1 MTTRSSQPGDRPLRI
16 VVIDDS
22 PDDRALIRL
31 LLLQGSSSRYDFV
44 EAATG
49 AAGIEAVLAAPGG
62 LTDCVVL
69 DYRLPDIDA
78 PEVLQALMG
87 RDEHSACPVVVVT
100 GDDDRQSGQA
110 ALWAGAQDY
119 VGKPWM
125 TAASL
130 TRAVENAMERWAM
143 SRELGASDARL
154 KLALEASK
162 TGIWTWDVATNVV
175 TWTPECHA
183 ISGLTEDAFG
193 GSQADFAGLI
203 HPDDVARVN
212 EAIQVALTDRGLFQI
227 ELRLVRPDGEVR
239 WIEDL
244 GRAKYD
250 AEGRPVAMLGTI
262 TDITARKRTEASL
275 AARERELRSVTDN
288 TPVIIARFDRQLRHV
303 FVNAAVERASG
314 RSVAE
319 FLGKTTRE
327 LGMPAEFV
335 AIWDAALLSVFAT
348 GQATS
353 IEFALPSLDGERYHE
368 SRIVPEL
375 GPDGEIAFVLS
386 VVHDV
391 TSRKNA
397 EDALR
402 TSEARLARAQK
413 AAGVGVWDWD
423 LVTGTGTW
431 TEETWRLFD
440 REPFSEPLTRA
451 MWLECIHPED
461 RDAAAMVRDAGG
473 RVGTYHQEL
482 RVLLRSGAVRW
493 IASQGD
499 IEADAAGRLV
509 RMVGTVCD
517 VTVRHEAEVAHR
529 AALAEAQ
536 AAVRARDTLVS
547 LVSHDLKG
555 PLHTLATGIAILEL
569 RAHDQDRVL
578 VKRMARQARRM
589 NAMIDELLDVARLHA
604 GMPIELELHDTDL
617 VELTRELVEQQQQ
630 AAPAHRLEVR
640 ATMESL
646 VGSWDRKRL
655 GRVVDNL
662 LSNAVKYSPRGG
674 AVCVELQSLDA
685 NGAACARLRIIDEG
699 IGIAPDDLA
708 PIFGW
713 FSRAENARRT
723 TSGGT
728 GIGLAGAR
736 EIVEQHGG
744 TIAVESEVGR
754 GSTFTVTLPRARRAA
769 S

>member
-1 MTTRSSQPGDRPLRI
+1 VTTRSSKPGDRPLRI

-22 PDDRALIRL
+22 PDDRAQIRV
-31 LLLQGSSSRYDFV
+31 LLLQGSSTRYDFV

-49 AAGIEAVLAAPGG
+49 AAGIQAILAASGG
-62 LTDCVVL
+62 LPDCVVL

-78 PEVLQALMG
+78 PEVLEALMG
-87 RDEHSACPVVVVT
+87 RDQHAACPVVVVT

-110 ALWAGAQDY
+110 VLWAGAQDY
-119 VGKPWM
+119 VGKSWM
-125 TAASL
+125 TAESL
-130 TRAVENAMERWAM
+130 TRAVENAMERWSM
-143 SRELGASDARL
+143 TRELGASAARL

-162 TGIWTWDVATNVV
+162 TGIWTWEVATNVV
-175 TWTPECHA
+175 TWTPECHE
-183 ISGLTEDAFG
+183 ITGLAEWAFG
-193 GSQADFAGLI
+193 GSLADFLRLV
-203 HPDDVARVN
+203 HPDDLARVN
-212 EAIQVALTDRGLFQI
+212 DSIQAALTDRGLFQI

-244 GRAKYD
+244 GRASYD
-250 AEGRPVAMLGTI
+250 AEGRPLSMLGTI
-262 TDITARKRTEASL
+262 TDITARKRTEALL

-288 TPVIIARFDRQLRHV
+288 TPVVIARFDRQLRHV
-303 FVNAAVERASG
+303 FVNAAVERGSG
-314 RSVAE
+314 RRVAE
-319 FLGKTTRE
+319 FLGKTNRE
-327 LGMPAEFV
+327 LGMPAELV
-335 AIWDAALLSVFAT
+335 AIWDAALLSVFET

-353 IEFALPSLDGERYHE
+353 IEFAFPSPDGERHHE

-391 TSRKNA
+391 TERKNA
-397 EDALR
+397 ENALR

-440 REPFSEPLTRA
+440 REPFSEPISHA
-451 MWLECIHPED
+451 MWLGCIHPED
-461 RDAAAMVRDAGG
+461 RDAAVMVSDAGI
-473 RVGTYHQEL
+473 RSGTYHQEV

-493 IASQGD
+493 LASQGE
-499 IEADAAGRLV
+499 IESDAGGRPV
-509 RMVGTVCD
+509 RMVGTVRD
-517 VTVRHEAEVAHR
+517 VTARHEAEAALR
-529 AALAEAQ
+529 SALAEAQ

-555 PLHTLATGIAILEL
+555 PLHTLATGIAVLDL
-569 RAHDQDRVL
+569 RAPDQDREL
-578 VKRMARQARRM
+578 VRRMARQARRM
-589 NAMIDELLDVARLHA
+589 NAMIEELLDVARLHA
-604 GMPIELELHDTDL
+604 GMPLELELQDTDL
-617 VELTRELVEQQQQ
+617 VELTRDVVEQQQQ
-630 AAPAHRLEVR
+630 AAPAPRIELR
-640 ATMESL
+640 ATMASL

-655 GRVVDNL
+655 ARVVDNL

-674 AVCVELQSLDA
+674 AVRVELESLDEG
-685 NGAACARLRIIDEG
+685 GAACARLRIIDEG
-699 IGIAPDDLA
+699 IGIASDDLTR
-708 PIFGW
+708 IFGW

-744 TIAVESEVGR
+744 TIAVESEEGT
-754 GSTFTVTLPRARRAA
+754 GSTFTVTLPLARPAA